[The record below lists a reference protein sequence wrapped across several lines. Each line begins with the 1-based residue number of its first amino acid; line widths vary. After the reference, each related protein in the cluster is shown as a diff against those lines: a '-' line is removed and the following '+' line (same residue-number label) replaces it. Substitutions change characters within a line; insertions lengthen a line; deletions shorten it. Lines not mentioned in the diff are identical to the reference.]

1 MPRKKGDLVKRKIIV
16 LSGFLALG
24 LMTTNPTL
32 ALVSQ
37 ANAADVNMV
46 QVQLILKKLR
56 SSMANM
62 KDFDDLEEAGMDK
75 KDVDR
80 LRSAMK
86 NKIKQMTSDAV
97 DLIRVL

>member
-1 MPRKKGDLVKRKIIV
+1 MKKYILVFMV
-16 LSGFLALG
+16 MVFVTSMSNQSGI
-24 LMTTNPTL
+24 
-32 ALVSQ
+32 LVPS
-37 ANAADVNMV
+37 AHAADDNMA

-62 KDFDDLEEAGMDK
+62 KDFDELEEAGMDK

-80 LRSAMK
+80 LRRAMK
-86 NKIKQMTSDAV
+86 GKIKQMTTDAV

>member
-1 MPRKKGDLVKRKIIV
+1 MKKGKTLNKKALV
-16 LSGFLALG
+16 LSALMVIGLA
-24 LMTTNPTL
+24 TSHPTF
-32 ALVSQ
+32 ALVPQ
-37 ANAADVNMV
+37 ANAAGDVNMV

-62 KDFDDLEEAGMDK
+62 KDFDDLGEAGMDK
-75 KDVDR
+75 ADVDR
-80 LRSAMK
+80 LRSAMR

>member
-1 MPRKKGDLVKRKIIV
+1 MKKSLVFTFC
-16 LSGFLALG
+16 FLMLG
-24 LMTTNPTL
+24 AWGAYQSDTVI
-32 ALVSQ
+32 AKAS
-37 ANAADVNMV
+37 AADNNMA

-62 KDFDDLEEAGMDK
+62 KDFDELEAAGMDK

-80 LRSAMK
+80 LRNVMK
-86 NKIKQMTSDAV
+86 KKIKQMTSDAV

>member
-1 MPRKKGDLVKRKIIV
+1 LNKSFILVLMFSFFSIV
-16 LSGFLALG
+16 GSGTGYG
-24 LMTTNPTL
+24 LM
-32 ALVSQ
+32 SQ
-37 ANAADVNMV
+37 ASAADANMA

-62 KDFDDLEEAGMDK
+62 KDFDELEEAGMDK

-80 LRSAMK
+80 LRNAMK
-86 NKIKQMTSDAV
+86 GKIKQMTSDAV